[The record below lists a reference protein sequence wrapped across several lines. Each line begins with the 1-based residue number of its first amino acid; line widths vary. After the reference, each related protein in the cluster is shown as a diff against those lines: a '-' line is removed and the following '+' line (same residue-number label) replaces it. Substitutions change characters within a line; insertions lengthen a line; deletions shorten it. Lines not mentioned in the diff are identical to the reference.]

1 VTRLQVSQHKVSF
14 EREIKPLRD
23 LFLTPETLSTVAQ
36 IDAAISRPSGSLLLI
51 SRHSGHRRALVELI
65 SHAHLLNLRSPACIA
80 SRDQVAAS
88 RSFQSFLRDCMH
100 TVAVEG
106 TAMVM
111 LLEEHHLVCGD
122 ILQMVDSL
130 LAMGEVPGLFSAEER
145 DKLILAMTER
155 GARGVVDDRSPQA
168 LASALVQAVKQ
179 VRTFSVCLGFLVH
192 R

>member
-1 VTRLQVSQHKVSF
+1 
-14 EREIKPLRD
+14 
-23 LFLTPETLSTVAQ
+23 
-36 IDAAISRPSGSLLLI
+36 
-51 SRHSGHRRALVELI
+51 
-65 SHAHLLNLRSPACIA
+65 
-80 SRDQVAAS
+80 
-88 RSFQSFLRDCMH
+88 MH

-155 GARGVVDDRSPQA
+155 GAKGVVDDRSPQA

-179 VRTFSVCLGFLVH
+179 VRTFSVFLGFTAAQM
-192 R
+192 RPMSDC